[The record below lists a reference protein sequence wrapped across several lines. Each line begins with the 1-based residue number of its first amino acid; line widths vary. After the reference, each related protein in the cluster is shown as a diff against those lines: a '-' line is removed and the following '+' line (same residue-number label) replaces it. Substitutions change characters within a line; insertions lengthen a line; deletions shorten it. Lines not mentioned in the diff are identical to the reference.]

1 MKKRGIAIAAAFL
14 LGQAAYAGV
23 ITYDAILSGPG
34 EAPPNS
40 SPGTGFAIV
49 TVDDVINTM
58 EVNVTFSGLQTDDT
72 ASHIHCCT
80 VAPDTGS
87 AGVATTIPTFAG
99 FPLGVTAGS
108 YDQILDLTLATSY
121 NPAFVTA
128 NGGTTATAEAALL
141 AGLVGQEAYLNI
153 HTTLFPGGEISG
165 FLVAQTPEP
174 ASFLLTGA
182 ALAGLVFCGK
192 RTGWK
197 RAA

>member
-14 LGQAAYAGV
+14 LANAAYAGV
-23 ITYDAILSGPG
+23 ITYDAILSGAG
-34 EAPPNS
+34 EAPPTV
-40 SPGTGFAIV
+40 SPGTGFGIV
-49 TVDDVINTM
+49 TVNDVANTM
-58 EVNVTFSGLQTDDT
+58 EVNVTFSGLLTDDT

-80 VAPDTGS
+80 VVPDTGS
-87 AGVATTIPTFAG
+87 AGVATVTPTFTG

-108 YDQILDLTLATSY
+108 YDHIFDLTLATSW

-153 HTTLFPGGEISG
+153 HTTAFPGGEISG

-174 ASFLLTGA
+174 ASLLLASA
-182 ALAGLVFCGK
+182 ALAGLAFCWK